1 MNKTSGSDL
10 HDVELDAILSELSE
24 LRHRYGFFSFLRH
37 RRLFETIDSV
47 TDELKNVHALL
58 TPPTFTAAA
67 QEEQAQFPSRAKSKI
82 LASLSVLCRHLSEI
96 ASSAMRHRDS
106 MGMAV
111 RRLAEWLIQQ
121 LADIMKNAKQI
132 LGFMNWNLSISAGF
146 PSGISYSITID
157 FQ

>member
-24 LRHRYGFFSFLRH
+24 LRHRYGFFGFLRH
-37 RRLFETIDSV
+37 RRLLETVDSV
-47 TDELKNVHALL
+47 TDELKNIHALL
-58 TPPTFTAAA
+58 TPPTFTAAE
-67 QEEQAQFPSRAKSKI
+67 QVDQAQFPSPAKSKI

-111 RRLAEWLIQQ
+111 RRLAEWLIQR